1 MQMTFIR
8 GCIYN
13 FSLLSQLLG
22 PNAVCTKFGV
32 KKCRIAPPL
41 SFFLKINALIWF
53 VYNCKRLKSYKNV
66 GEFSKYPLNLIY
78 FMFLTHIKFKSLQGQ
93 DIYSLDRMERPPSPP
108 GQNIFNLEGG
118 GGGGGGG
125 AQVYECEPMKWA
137 CVNCTY
143 FNYSRQVI
151 LC

>member
-1 MQMTFIR
+1 MQPVTPDSEFTKRERKWRCDYCTYDNWPTTTKCVMCR
-8 GCIYN
+8 GQKPGG
-13 FSLLSQLLG
+13 FS
-22 PNAVCTKFGV
+22 
-32 KKCRIAPPL
+32 
-41 SFFLKINALIWF
+41 
-53 VYNCKRLKSYKNV
+53 
-66 GEFSKYPLNLIY
+66 
-78 FMFLTHIKFKSLQGQ
+78 QGQ

-143 FNYSRQVI
+143 FNYSR
-151 LC
+151 